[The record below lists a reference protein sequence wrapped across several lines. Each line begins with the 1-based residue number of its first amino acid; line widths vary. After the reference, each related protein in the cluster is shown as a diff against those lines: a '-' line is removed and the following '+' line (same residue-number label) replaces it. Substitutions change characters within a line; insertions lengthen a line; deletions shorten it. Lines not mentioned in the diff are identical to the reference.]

1 MSEIMPVSRA
11 RSAVAIRRTEAMR
24 VAAIRRRR
32 LQRLLPWA
40 VIVGVFV
47 LWEAV
52 VRGFGIEEFV
62 LPAPSA
68 TFASMWQ
75 WKGPL
80 LENAAQTLMTSMLG
94 FLMAV
99 VAGVLLGCAIGGSTL
114 IYAAIYP
121 MLIGFNAV
129 PKVAVVPVLVI
140 WFGIG
145 TVPAV
150 ITAFL
155 LSFFPI
161 VVNVATG
168 IATVEPELRDVLRA
182 LGAGPIDIIVKIGL
196 PRAMPYFFASLKI
209 AVSVAFVG
217 SILAETIAANSG
229 IGHLMV
235 EASSRFDVPLV
246 FAALIATSA
255 MGVAMY
261 LIAAFIETRMTGWT
275 MRADTA
281 SVAASASPG

>member
-1 MSEIMPVSRA
+1 MSETVMRA
-11 RSAVAIRRTEAMR
+11 PRSALAIQRTEAARM
-24 VAAIRRRR
+24 AAIRRRR

-40 VIVGVFV
+40 MILGVFV
-47 LWEAV
+47 AWELA
-52 VRGFGIEEFV
+52 VRGFDIEQFV
-62 LPAPSA
+62 LPSPSV

-80 LENAAQTLMTSMLG
+80 AENALQTLMTSMLG
-94 FLMAV
+94 FGLAV
-99 VAGVLLGCAIGGSTL
+99 VGGVLLGCAIGGSTL

-182 LGAGPIDIIVKIGL
+182 LGAGPVDVIVKIGL

-235 EASSRFDVPLV
+235 VASSRFDVPLV
-246 FAALIATSA
+246 FAALIVTSA

-261 LIAAFIETRMTGWT
+261 LIAAFVESKMTGWT
-275 MRADTA
+275 MRPETG
-281 SVAASASPG
+281 VAASASPG